1 MGIQHGLLITLLTVV
16 DDQYQFLEKWQIAS
30 LIQHHPFLY
39 TNICYLYCL
48 GGTEASSSWKKGHA
62 GHKNSK
68 VPSVLTKQHRQHSI
82 PELSPIRP
90 QIDIQQACLNNSISS
105 VKWKINAIQHL
116 LVKKLPPPNFI
127 LDHKIVVLENC
138 CYSHVYECI
147 RKEETFPLE
156 CHMTYYGASLSLPSR
171 HQKVLGI
178 GWKGKERGIGD
189 RGCACHA
196 GYHGAK

>member
-48 GGTEASSSWKKGHA
+48 GGTETSSSWKKGHA

-68 VPSVLTKQHRQHSI
+68 VPGVLTKQHRQHSI

-171 HQKVLGI
+171 HQKV
-178 GWKGKERGIGD
+178 
-189 RGCACHA
+189 
-196 GYHGAK
+196 